1 MEKFINF
8 TDDLIDRLLNNSLI
22 DTTQRS
28 LVNISIENIS
38 TYQDYQKSKKV
49 IESLIGA
56 KDININKFN
65 LDTIYYQLEVY
76 GNLSSFI
83 EEVSENSFFE
93 IINIYDESSSLELGY
108 KK

>member
-1 MEKFINF
+1 M
-8 TDDLIDRLLNNSLI
+8 IDRLLNNSLI

-28 LVNISIENIS
+28 LVNISIENVS
-38 TYQDYQKSKKV
+38 TYQDYQKSKEV

-76 GNLSSFI
+76 GNLNSFI
-83 EEVSENSFFE
+83 EEVSENNFLD
-93 IINIYDESSSLELGY
+93 IINIYDELSSLELSY

>member
-8 TDDLIDRLLNNSLI
+8 TDDVIDRLLNNSLI

-38 TYQDYQKSKKV
+38 TYQDYQKSKEV

-83 EEVSENSFFE
+83 EEVSENSFLE
-93 IINIYDESSSLELGY
+93 IINIYDESSSIELSY